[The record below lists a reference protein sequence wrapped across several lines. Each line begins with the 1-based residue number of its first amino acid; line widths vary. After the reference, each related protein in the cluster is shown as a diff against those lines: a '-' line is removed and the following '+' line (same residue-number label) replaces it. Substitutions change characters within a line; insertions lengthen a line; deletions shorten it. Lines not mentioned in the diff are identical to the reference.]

1 MAENGAGTAETV
13 RLALAQI
20 PPIPGDVAANLDRI
34 DSLAARAAGSGA
46 DLLVL
51 PEMVLTGYAI
61 GAERARALAE
71 SADGPSARR
80 IAGIARSHGLA
91 IAYGYPRLAPDG
103 GVHNAAALISEAGA
117 QVLNYAKTHLF
128 GDVDAGQ
135 FAPGEARPGVAQWR
149 GWSVGLAVC
158 YDIEFPEVGRWLAA
172 AGADLALVPTANMTG
187 FDEVSRLLVPA
198 RALENGMYVAY
209 ANYCGADARFD
220 YGGLS
225 VVAGPDG
232 KLIAEAGRGEE
243 LLFATADPQVLAAAR
258 ERYTYRADRREDL
271 GP

>member
-1 MAENGAGTAETV
+1 MAETV
-13 RLALAQI
+13 RLALAQV
-20 PPIPGDVAANLDRI
+20 PPIPGDLAANLERI
-34 DSLAARAAGSGA
+34 DSLAARAADSEA

-61 GAERARALAE
+61 GAEQVRALAE

-80 IAGIARSHGLA
+80 IAGIARSRGVA
-91 IAYGYPRLAPDG
+91 IAYGYPRLAPG
-103 GVHNAAALISEAGA
+103 GEVHNAAALINDAGA

-135 FAPGEARPGVAQWR
+135 FAPGEALPTTAQWR

-158 YDIEFPEVGRWLAA
+158 YDVEFPEVGRWLAA
-172 AGADLALVPTANMTG
+172 AGTDLALVPTANMTG

-198 RALENGMYVAY
+198 RALENGMFVAY
-209 ANYCGADARFD
+209 ANFCGSDARFD

-243 LLFATADPQVLAAAR
+243 LLIATIEPGALSAAR
-258 ERYTYRADRREDL
+258 ERYTYLADRRQDL
-271 GP
+271 HAGS